1 MLRLCAANR
10 RQRRPSIQ
18 SDQVSTR
25 STEVALFPLADY
37 PGRVVTDLFGEDAF
51 FDDAAQFWTLQH
63 QAIAALRARLLAEG
77 WAKVEVLET
86 RAYFSPWEY
95 PQPENRRAVGC
106 GSRRA
111 TAAK

>member
-37 PGRVVTDLFGEDAF
+37 SGRVVTDLFGEDAL

-77 WAKVEVLET
+77 WAKVAVLET